1 MFKKRILILLLL
13 VSVSLIAAGCQKP
26 VDSTALQEEI
36 DALKDQVSALTT
48 ENEALKAQVGSSVNA
63 EGLYD
68 LRNTLDSQLYGALN
82 ALIRGDTATA
92 LESFTPSVT
101 VKDSTLTSLY
111 SKGTVEFLIPQR
123 PMNLRQ
129 RAFWQ
134 DGDSFNAI
142 YEIHD
147 SGYDTPDE
155 RLNTLNVLYMRQD
168 GVWRID
174 ALFIDE

>member
-1 MFKKRILILLLL
+1 
-13 VSVSLIAAGCQKP
+13 
-26 VDSTALQEEI
+26 
-36 DALKDQVSALTT
+36 
-48 ENEALKAQVGSSVNA
+48 
-63 EGLYD
+63 
-68 LRNTLDSQLYGALN
+68 
-82 ALIRGDTATA
+82 
-92 LESFTPSVT
+92 
-101 VKDSTLTSLY
+101 
-111 SKGTVEFLIPQR
+111 
-123 PMNLRQ
+123 MNLRQ